1 MDQMRVV
8 APAARAVTTAAFG
21 SNIERLVRQTGLES
35 ALQVLNANARYRFT
49 GVYAFDPPLLRNI
62 ALFDRE
68 NPSLHTINHITPL
81 REAYCSIVHET
92 SAIFSTG
99 DAATDPRV
107 ADHPARGTY
116 MSYYGVPL
124 RTADGTLWGVIC
136 HFDYRPRTMPA
147 PVIPLLDAAARVL
160 GPLLHERR

>member
-1 MDQMRVV
+1 MDMR
-8 APAARAVTTAAFG
+8 AIGGPAAPSTTTTSFG
-21 SNIERLVRQTGLES
+21 TEVERVFRSTGLES
-35 ALQVLNANARYRFT
+35 ALRLLNSRTRYRFT

-68 NPSLHTINHITPL
+68 NPTLHTINHITPL
-81 REAYCSIVHET
+81 RDAYCSIVHET
-92 SAIFSTG
+92 SAIFTTG
-99 DAATDPRV
+99 DAATDARV

-124 RTADGTLWGVIC
+124 RTADGALWGVMC

-147 PVIPLLDAAARVL
+147 PAIPLLDAAARVL
-160 GPLLHERR
+160 GPLLREGR